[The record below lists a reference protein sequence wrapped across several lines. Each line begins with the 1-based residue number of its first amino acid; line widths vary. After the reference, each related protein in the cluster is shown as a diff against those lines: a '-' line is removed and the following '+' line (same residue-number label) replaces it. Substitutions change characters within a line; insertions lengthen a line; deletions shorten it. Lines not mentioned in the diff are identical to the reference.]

1 MGRKPRLTGPARI
14 ERQRRTAAIL
24 SMRMDGWS
32 LQAIGEAQDPLA
44 SSQEIFKTIK
54 KALAEV
60 VSDEVDEARK
70 IELLR
75 LDELLAG
82 VYERAING
90 DIAAI
95 DRVLAI
101 SHRRIRLLGLDYFAT
116 QAAAS
121 RPDGDDDDWRDG
133 RDVRVE
139 IVSAETP
146 GWPN

>member
-1 MGRKPRLTGPARI
+1 
-14 ERQRRTAAIL
+14 
-24 SMRMDGWS
+24 MRMDGWS
-32 LQAIGEAQDPLA
+32 LQAIGEAQDPPA
-44 SSQEIFKTIK
+44 SSQAIFKTIK

-70 IELLR
+70 AELLR

-121 RPDGDDDDWRDG
+121 RPEGDDDDWRDG

>member
-24 SMRMDGWS
+24 SMRMEGWG
-32 LQAIGEAQDPLA
+32 LREIGEAQDPPV
-44 SSQEIFKTIK
+44 SSQAIFKTIK

-75 LDELLAG
+75 LDELLAAI
-82 VYERAING
+82 YERAING

-101 SHRRIRLLGLDYFAT
+101 SHRRIRLLGLDYIPS

-121 RPDGDDDDWRDG
+121 RPDGDDWRDE